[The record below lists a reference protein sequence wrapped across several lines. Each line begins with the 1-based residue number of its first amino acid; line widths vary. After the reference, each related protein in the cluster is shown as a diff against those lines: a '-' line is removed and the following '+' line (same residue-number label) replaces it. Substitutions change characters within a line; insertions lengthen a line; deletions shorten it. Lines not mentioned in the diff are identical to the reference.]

1 MSSGNRFL
9 VLIAHLIL
17 LPSTVVLQAQK
28 TPIPVRWQIKRET
41 PGFYSIFVDLPTSKD
56 RASCLELIKTQ
67 VVFEIEGLEKDQF
80 SIESKVSGA
89 SVLVHVSTIAPFSN
103 RQLQVLITNADSSL
117 NFEFHPPKLDSI
129 ASNIIVNKLKTDS
142 SIVQNTLF
150 GIKLAATLASYL
162 VLVHGFCQISGF
174 DLLRFIHFF
183 DMMSYLTLLNG
194 KMSKDS
200 LQEFSYLLSLTKKS
214 FFFTEP
220 SFNSSQVSNLYM
232 QYRDSITDLRISPIL
247 IKNRLP
253 ESLMICITFFL
264 GIFSVMAHRID
275 WCKKFKKAIENGELA
290 LVLIFLIEFLFHS
303 SYQFVSKYDTKRFS
317 YEEYFSRSFAW
328 IFLFV
333 IGRRTACIFWTGLT
347 GKYFNSEMSRK
358 NSPVHQISIK
368 ASRKRN
374 DLGGNLVKEFV
385 SSGMNRERLDK
396 RVTQLYNPLSL
407 LRLMLTCLSVLLF
420 QNYTLIKIFF
430 PFLLNVSMLMY
441 TLLGGLFY
449 GIFQN
454 KLIAAQRIFMET
466 AVSGLL
472 ISICLLNLNWEFSFM
487 SYSSLETLILAH
499 KVSLYSGI
507 LMEFLFFCYYFIRV
521 IINIRNQ
528 ILSKCSKKSNSV
540 NPQKNKPKF
549 RMKRKHLNENFEDQ
563 QIIEKLDVPP
573 LYVNN
578 AIQVQTERKA
588 LLTSSRSSMRFR
600 IRSLAANNSIL
611 NNRVEDGVSAL
622 SSIEK
627 KPNPTSQNSIKD
639 SSISLIRTLK
649 EDSSL
654 SYIRNNR
661 SNYPNR
667 NKFQRKIETPS
678 DPPVL
683 SQVSKKPIN
692 SESGVKTNS
701 QTALSKLTKSVLLD
715 VSVNQ
720 ELNSIQEVQDEKC
733 SPEGK
738 LNKGINRKF
747 KKKSYFKNNFSSN
760 NHLSKNRE
768 RFSSGSH
775 FQKNEE
781 GIRENLDEENEESKK
796 IEKLSIP
803 NKKLIVTKDPL
814 HKMIRGTGKG
824 GRKSPTQNYGD
835 RVEETYKDP
844 IKRATKLN

>member
-1 MSSGNRFL
+1 M
-9 VLIAHLIL
+9 
-17 LPSTVVLQAQK
+17 
-28 TPIPVRWQIKRET
+28 
-41 PGFYSIFVDLPTSKD
+41 
-56 RASCLELIKTQ
+56 
-67 VVFEIEGLEKDQF
+67 
-80 SIESKVSGA
+80 
-89 SVLVHVSTIAPFSN
+89 
-103 RQLQVLITNADSSL
+103 
-117 NFEFHPPKLDSI
+117 
-129 ASNIIVNKLKTDS
+129 
-142 SIVQNTLF
+142 
-150 GIKLAATLASYL
+150 
-162 VLVHGFCQISGF
+162 
-174 DLLRFIHFF
+174 
-183 DMMSYLTLLNG
+183 
-194 KMSKDS
+194 
-200 LQEFSYLLSLTKKS
+200 
-214 FFFTEP
+214 
-220 SFNSSQVSNLYM
+220 
-232 QYRDSITDLRISPIL
+232 
-247 IKNRLP
+247 
-253 ESLMICITFFL
+253 
-264 GIFSVMAHRID
+264 
-275 WCKKFKKAIENGELA
+275 
-290 LVLIFLIEFLFHS
+290 
-303 SYQFVSKYDTKRFS
+303 
-317 YEEYFSRSFAW
+317 
-328 IFLFV
+328 
-333 IGRRTACIFWTGLT
+333 
-347 GKYFNSEMSRK
+347 
-358 NSPVHQISIK
+358 
-368 ASRKRN
+368 
-374 DLGGNLVKEFV
+374 GNL
-385 SSGMNRERLDK
+385 
-396 RVTQLYNPLSL
+396 
-407 LRLMLTCLSVLLF
+407 
-420 QNYTLIKIFF
+420 
-430 PFLLNVSMLMY
+430 
-441 TLLGGLFY
+441 
-449 GIFQN
+449 
-454 KLIAAQRIFMET
+454 
-466 AVSGLL
+466 
-472 ISICLLNLNWEFSFM
+472 
-487 SYSSLETLILAH
+487 
-499 KVSLYSGI
+499 
-507 LMEFLFFCYYFIRV
+507 
-521 IINIRNQ
+521 NIRNQ

-683 SQVSKKPIN
+683 SQVFKKPIN
-692 SESGVKTNS
+692 SESGVKINS
-701 QTALSKLTKSVLLD
+701 HTALSKFTKSVLLD

-796 IEKLSIP
+796 NEKLSIP